1 MGCLSPTQ
9 GSTVYVQE
17 EVGGLYEPETLYGS
31 KETMSS
37 RHNRAG
43 IFMNSQRLWQYA
55 ESGLNQTEKNLNTEK
70 GRKTKKSHS

>member
-1 MGCLSPTQ
+1 
-9 GSTVYVQE
+9 VQE
-17 EVGGLYEPETLYGS
+17 EVGRLYEPETLYGS

-55 ESGLNQTEKNLNTEK
+55 ECQTGTGLNQTEKNLNTEK
-70 GRKTKKSHS
+70 GRKT